1 VLPQVINGLVGLNDK
16 DEKYQ
21 VLYRLSKSH
30 NAHVVLSH
38 FHEAWSSRQANIL
51 ERPETIARGQ
61 KV

>member
-38 FHEAWSSRQANIL
+38 FHEAWSRQANIL